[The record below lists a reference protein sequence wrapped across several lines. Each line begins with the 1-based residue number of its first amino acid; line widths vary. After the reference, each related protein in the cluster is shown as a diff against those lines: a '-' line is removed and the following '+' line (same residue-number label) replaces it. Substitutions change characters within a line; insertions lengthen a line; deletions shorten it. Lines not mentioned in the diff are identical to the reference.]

1 VFQGQRRE
9 PAQERSIERRC
20 VITVCEARNAY
31 LEALAPAEKAYD
43 EAKAAAEKTYEE
55 ALAPGPQGLP

>member
-55 ALAPGPQGLP
+55 ALALGPQGLP

>member
-1 VFQGQRRE
+1 MFQGQRRE

-31 LEALAPAEKAYD
+31 LEALASAQKAYD

>member
-1 VFQGQRRE
+1 MFQGQRRE

-31 LEALAPAEKAYD
+31 LEALAPAEKAY
-43 EAKAAAEKTYEE
+43 EE
-55 ALAPGPQGLP
+55 AYVTGR

>member
-20 VITVCEARNAY
+20 VITACEARNAY